1 MLYQTYFHW
10 LVNETPTTWWN
21 DSADPAELDRALTL
35 GISGVTTNP
44 ILNARAIRSNPSHW
58 DTSGAIQGVT
68 DPEERAQRLMSL
80 VVRETAGKL
89 EPIYRRTNGE
99 HGFVCA
105 QVNPS
110 RAGERDPMFKMAK
123 RFHALAPNIAVKL
136 PVTAAGLDVL
146 EDCVAQG
153 ITVTATV
160 SFTVPQVLAVAERH
174 RLGSL
179 RAVKNN
185 ITPGRCFAVVMV
197 GRLDDYLRE
206 IAADAQANV
215 LESDIIQAGIAVVK
229 RAYTLFQKHEYQA
242 VLLPAALRGI
252 NQMTEL
258 AGGRLVM
265 SIHPKV
271 QGLILNGNLPREPR
285 IKVPVADDVLARL
298 STVPEFVR
306 AYEPDGLKPSE
317 FAAFGLTQRTLSS
330 FVETGW
336 LPLET
341 YNA

>member
-1 MLYQTYFHW
+1 MSYPTYFHW

-21 DSADPAELDRALTL
+21 DSADPAELDNALTM

-44 ILNARAIRSNPSHW
+44 ILNARAIRSNPGHW
-58 DTSGAIQGVT
+58 DTAGATKGIT
-68 DPEERAQRLMSL
+68 DPEERAQRLVSL
-80 VVRETAGKL
+80 VVHETAAKL
-89 EPIYRRTNGE
+89 EPIYRHTNGE

-110 RAGERDPMFKMAK
+110 RAGERDPMLKMAQ
-123 RFHALAPNIAVKL
+123 RFHVLAPNIAVKL

-146 EDCVAQG
+146 EECVALG
-153 ITVTATV
+153 ITVTGTV

-174 RLGSL
+174 RLGSQ

-185 ITPGRCFAVVMV
+185 IIPGKCFAVVMV

-206 IAADAQANV
+206 IAADAQSSV
-215 LESDIIQAGIAVVK
+215 LETDIIQAGIAVVK
-229 RAYTLFQKHEYQA
+229 RAYAIFLEQEYRA
-242 VLLPAALRGI
+242 VLLPAALRGV

-258 AGGRLVM
+258 AGARVVM

-271 QGLILNGNLPREPR
+271 QGLILNGNLPRESR
-285 IKVPVADDVLARL
+285 INIPVAEDVLARL
-298 STVPEFVR
+298 NTLPEFVR
-306 AYEPDGLKPSE
+306 AYEPGGLKPAE
-317 FAAFGLTQRTLSS
+317 FAAFGLTQRTISS
-330 FVETGW
+330 FIETGW

>member
-1 MLYQTYFHW
+1 MSYPTYFHW

-21 DSADPAELDRALTL
+21 DSADPAELDQALTME
-35 GISGVTTNP
+35 ISGVTTNP
-44 ILNARAIRSNPSHW
+44 ILNARAIRSNPGHW
-58 DTSGAIQGVT
+58 DIAGATKGIT

-89 EPIYRRTNGE
+89 EPVYQRTNGE
-99 HGFVCA
+99 HGYVCA

-110 RAGERDPMFKMAK
+110 RAGERDPMFKMAL

-146 EDCVAQG
+146 EECVAQG
-153 ITVTATV
+153 ITVTGTV
-160 SFTVPQVLAVAERH
+160 SFTVAQVLAVAERH

-179 RAVKNN
+179 RAVKNH
-185 ITPGRCFAVVMV
+185 ITPGKCFAVVMI

-229 RAYTLFQKHEYQA
+229 RAYAIFLEREYQA
-242 VLLPAALRGI
+242 VLLPAALRGV

-258 AGGRLVM
+258 SGARLVM

-271 QGLILNGNLPREPR
+271 QGMILSGNLPREPR
-285 IKVPVADDVLARL
+285 IAIPVAADVLTRL
-298 STVPEFVR
+298 CTLPEFVR
-306 AYEPDGLKPSE
+306 AYEPDGLKPAE
-317 FAAFGLTQRTLSS
+317 FAAFGLTQRTLAS
-330 FVETGW
+330 FIETGW